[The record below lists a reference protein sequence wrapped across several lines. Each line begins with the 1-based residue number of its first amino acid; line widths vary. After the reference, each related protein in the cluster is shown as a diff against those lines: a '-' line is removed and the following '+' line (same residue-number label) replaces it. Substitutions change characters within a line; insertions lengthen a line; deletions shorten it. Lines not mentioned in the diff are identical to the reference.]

1 MSALD
6 KYRSTKAKLEEA
18 REAAKQMMSE
28 AFSEGS
34 NALFEE
40 HECLVEF
47 SWTQYAPYFNDGD
60 ECVFHAHTDYP
71 DIIFRRHVEEYS
83 EEELSDLSYGGE
95 FEYGNYGRKDRTDA
109 ENAAG
114 DAVIKFLGEF
124 DDDLLRDAFGEHIK
138 VTVTRDGVQVDDY
151 DHD

>member
-1 MSALD
+1 MSALE

-18 REAAKQMMSE
+18 RVEAKKMMGE
-28 AFSEGS
+28 AFSEGTG
-34 NALFEE
+34 ALFAE

-47 SWTQYAPYFNDGD
+47 SWTQYAPYFNDGE

-71 DIIFRRHVEEYS
+71 DILFRRHL
-83 EEELSDLSYGGE
+83 EELSEDEIDDLRYDGE
-95 FEYGNYGRKDRTDA
+95 FEYGNYGRKDRTGA

-138 VTVTRDGVQVDDY
+138 VTVTREGLQVSDY
-151 DHD
+151 NHD